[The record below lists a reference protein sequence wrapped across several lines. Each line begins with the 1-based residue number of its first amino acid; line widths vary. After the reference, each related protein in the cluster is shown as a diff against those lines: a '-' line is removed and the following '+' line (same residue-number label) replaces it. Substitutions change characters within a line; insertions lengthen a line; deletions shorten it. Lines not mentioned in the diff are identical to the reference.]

1 MSRPTLTQKG
11 NAAFKV
17 SIPKGWFTTVT
28 AVSRRSYNQLVTIY
42 YDSDGEKQTLFLES
56 GWNKINV
63 LMEDTVQ
70 FMDTVSIKPQTSS
83 MDLDLNVYHSTN
95 PKPSGEDL
103 EASAYKSNRVNVV
116 TTERPKNYPKDFP
129 DYITFIVMVE
139 DSSAST
145 PVGSPE
151 FDDVIVTV
159 NIMEGVAKNTDGG
172 NPPLP
177 AYNLPNIQGD
187 ILPAMPKAL
196 EYFYYFRITN
206 MTVFRKAMKDVV
218 IPKITTADELVNR
231 APPPVNPR
239 DPKSFEYPF
248 LGVNVGFSHLGM
260 KMFGLDSDLG
270 DAAYVK
276 GQQQD
281 SRELGDAGTLRG
293 NFWTPNWDGPFK
305 EDIHGIFLI
314 VAYNEPVAQKF
325 IQEMEA
331 AFKYTANRSAI
342 HPVIVVHGAP
352 RAEPESR
359 NDHFGYRGGMSN
371 PQVTG
376 VTYKTKMRYPGAPII
391 PMGTIVMGY
400 DGDEDKNNPAKRP
413 DWSKDGAFMVT
424 RKLNNLVPEFDEFLM
439 LHGPRLFP
447 NEAPEKAALKLG
459 ARLFGRWKNGTSVEM
474 SPDWDDPSIA
484 NDDNRIN
491 DFTFDQSAGQRK
503 CPFASHMRKSN
514 PRNDVQ
520 PIESMFRHFIR
531 RHNMP
536 YGPEVTAEERDGNG
550 TILERGLHVVCYQSS
565 IVRGF
570 KFIQEGWYNDPNFP
584 PGKPVTPGLDPLFG
598 QTGKEHEGD
607 HRSMSGANPSLE
619 QEIMTFPHKFIDCR
633 GGEYFFSPSL
643 STLRKYIGAP

>member
-1 MSRPTLTQKG
+1 MSRPTLSQNG

-17 SIPKGWFTTVT
+17 AVPKGWFTTVT
-28 AVSRRSYNQLVTIY
+28 AVSRRSYNQLVTVY
-42 YDSDGEKQTLFLES
+42 WDSNGEKQSLFLES

-70 FMDTVSIKPQTSS
+70 FMDTRPAIN
-83 MDLDLNVYHSTN
+83 LDFNVYHSTSAR
-95 PKPSGEDL
+95 PSGEDL
-103 EASAYKSNRVNVV
+103 EGSAYKSNRINVV
-116 TTERPKNYPKDFP
+116 TAQNAPKGFP
-129 DYITFIVMVE
+129 DYVTYIVMVE
-139 DSSAST
+139 DSSA
-145 PVGSPE
+145 VAAAGSPE
-151 FDDVIVTV
+151 FDDVVITI
-159 NIMEGVAKNTDGG
+159 NIMDGVAANSGG
-172 NPPLP
+172 QNPSIPP
-177 AYNLPNIQGD
+177 HNLPNIQGD
-187 ILPAMPKAL
+187 ILRWSTSTTSASPTLA
-196 EYFYYFRITN
+196 I
-206 MTVFRKAMKDVV
+206 FRKAMKEVV

-248 LGVNVGFSHLGM
+248 LGVNVGFSPHRDEL
-260 KMFGLDSDLG
+260 FG
-270 DAAYVK
+270 K
-276 GQQQD
+276 
-281 SRELGDAGTLRG
+281 LGDAGTLRG
-293 NFWTPNWDGPFK
+293 SFWTPNWDGPFK
-305 EDIHGIFLI
+305 EDIHGVFLI
-314 VAYNEPVAQKF
+314 KF

-342 HPVIVVHGAP
+342 H
-352 RAEPESR
+352 SR
-359 NDHFGYRGGMSN
+359 TIHFGYRGGMSN

-376 VTYKTKMRYPGAPII
+376 VTYKEKMRYPGAPII

-400 DGDEDKNNPAKRP
+400 DGDETRTTPVKRP

-424 RKLNNLVPEFDEFLM
+424 RKLNNLPAD
-439 LHGPRLFP
+439 
-447 NEAPEKAALKLG
+447 KAALKLG

-491 DFTFDQSAGQRK
+491 NFTFDQAAGQREVSVRLPHAQVK
-503 CPFASHMRKSN
+503 PAQRRSTCRVHVPALH
-514 PRNDVQ
+514 
-520 PIESMFRHFIR
+520 R

-584 PGKPVTPGLDPLFG
+584 PGKPITPGLDPIFG
-598 QTGKEHEGD
+598 QTGKEHEGN
-607 HRSMSGANPSLE
+607 HRSMSGANPSIE
-619 QEIMTFPHKFIDCR
+619 QEIMSFPKKFIDCR

-643 STLRKYIGAP
+643 STLRKYIGAQ